1 MPAADPSQPSTPDSS
16 TAGTPIV
23 TPRRISALDGLRGL
37 AVVLVA
43 LGHAGGLL
51 WPRQPLD
58 SVPVLRGFFGGGAVE
73 IFFIVGGLIVTRGL
87 LREHQLGVL
96 DPVRFYLRRLVRLG
110 VQLVPLVLVIV
121 LIHHVD
127 PMDPWTD
134 RGTYLT
140 AAHTLTH
147 TSNVWAAS
155 HLLEVRSDL
164 GHLWYLSVQQQVYIV
179 LPLVILLLAR
189 RQRALAGLLAAGIV
203 AVTIWRYHVLEHEGW
218 LIATTST
225 LTRADGVLFGALI
238 AVTLLWWRRWSRFAG
253 TLMAVTAVGLLVL
266 MASLHELPELV
277 FLREWG
283 IAFNV
288 TASALV
294 LGIYLARQSTAVGRV
309 LSLPLLTYLGRASL
323 AIFVWHLP
331 IFTVVA
337 RHTGDWDWFTR
348 TVLGVAILAAVVVVT
363 HRWVEEP
370 ARRWL
375 ATHLRAPEPPTE
387 PTTAPPHRP
396 EAATLGGWR

>member
-1 MPAADPSQPSTPDSS
+1 MPESS
-16 TAGTPIV
+16 TGRSRIATS
-23 TPRRISALDGLRGL
+23 RRISALDGLRGL

-51 WPRQPLD
+51 WPRQPID

-121 LIHHVD
+121 LIHHLD
-127 PMDPWTD
+127 PTDPWTD

-147 TSNVWAAS
+147 TSNVWGAS
-155 HLLEVRSDL
+155 HVLELRSDL
-164 GHLWYLSVQQQVYIV
+164 GHLWYLSVQQQVYLA

-218 LIATTST
+218 LIATIST

-266 MASLHELPELV
+266 MASLHELPELA

-283 IAFNV
+283 IAFNL
-288 TASALV
+288 TASVLV
-294 LGIYLARQSTAVGRV
+294 LAIYLARQSTAVGRV
-309 LSLPLLTYLGRASL
+309 LSLPVLTYLGRGSL

-331 IFTVVA
+331 IFAVVA
-337 RHTGDWDWFTR
+337 RHTGDWDWVTR
-348 TVLGVAILAAVVVVT
+348 TVLGVTILAAVVLVT
-363 HRWVEEP
+363 HRWIEEP
-370 ARRWL
+370 TRRWL
-375 ATHLRAPEPPTE
+375 ATHLRPPESPTH
-387 PTTAPPHRP
+387 PAAAPPLHP
-396 EAATLGGWR
+396 ETAAPVGAGR